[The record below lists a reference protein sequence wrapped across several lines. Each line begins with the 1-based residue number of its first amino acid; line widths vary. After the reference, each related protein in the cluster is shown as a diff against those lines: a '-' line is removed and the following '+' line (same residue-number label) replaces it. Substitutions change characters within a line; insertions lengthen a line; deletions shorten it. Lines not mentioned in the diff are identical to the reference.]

1 MLPVP
6 VDFPSHVFSSLD
18 DFRVEEWNLMTACN
32 ENLMIIE
39 Q

>member
-1 MLPVP
+1 MLLVP

-18 DFRVEEWNLMTACN
+18 DFRVGEWKLMTACN
-32 ENLMIIE
+32 ESLIIIE